1 MYLRKIFFTSF
12 ILIIFSL
19 DSFAVNKNLK
29 HIIMEDES
37 LSSGNVGFISLDDK
51 KYIVSVG
58 VGDIKGKG
66 KKAVLK
72 ARKVARA
79 NAERGLNEF
88 INGVES
94 QVLEEFK
101 SKITTKTVTKDG
113 EVVSETEEETE
124 EYFEYI
130 REKGV
135 GLISGAQTAGKWKN
149 EDKTEYYYAL
159 SIEMQ

>member
-1 MYLRKIFFTSF
+1 
-12 ILIIFSL
+12 
-19 DSFAVNKNLK
+19 
-29 HIIMEDES
+29 MEEES
-37 LSSGNVGFISLDDK
+37 LSSGNIGFISLDSK

-94 QVLEEFK
+94 QVLEKFI

-113 EVVSETEEETE
+113 EVIEESEEETE

-135 GLISGAQTAGKWKN
+135 GLISGAETAGKWKS

-159 SIEMQ
+159 TIEMK

>member
-1 MYLRKIFFTSF
+1 MNLNKIFFISF
-12 ILIIFSL
+12 ILIIPSL
-19 DSFAVNKNLK
+19 ITFAGNKDLK
-29 HIIMEDES
+29 QIIMEDES
-37 LSSGNVGFISLDDK
+37 LSSGNIGFVSLDSK

-58 VGDIKGKG
+58 VGYIKGKG

-94 QVLEEFK
+94 QVLEEFI
-101 SKITTKTVTKDG
+101 SKITTKTVTEDG
-113 EVVSETEEETE
+113 EVIEETEEETE

-135 GLISGAQTAGKWKN
+135 GLISGAETAGKWKS

-159 SIEMQ
+159 SIEMK

>member
-1 MYLRKIFFTSF
+1 MYLRKIFFISF
-12 ILIIFSL
+12 ILIIPSL
-19 DSFAVNKNLK
+19 ITFAGNKDLK
-29 HIIMEDES
+29 QIIMEDES
-37 LSSGNVGFISLDDK
+37 LSSGNVGFISLDSK

-58 VGDIKGKG
+58 FGDIKGKG

-101 SKITTKTVTKDG
+101 SKITTKTVTQDG
-113 EVVSETEEETE
+113 EVIEESEEETE

-135 GLISGAQTAGKWKN
+135 GLISGAETAGKWKS

-159 SIEMQ
+159 TIEMK

>member
-1 MYLRKIFFTSF
+1 MYLRKIFFISF

-29 HIIMEDES
+29 QIIMEDES

-58 VGDIKGKG
+58 IGDIKGKG
-66 KKAVLK
+66 KKAVLN

-94 QVLEEFK
+94 QVHEEFI

-113 EVVSETEEETE
+113 EVISETEEETE

-135 GLISGAQTAGKWKN
+135 GLISGAETAGKWKSK
-149 EDKTEYYYAL
+149 DKTEYYYAL
-159 SIEMQ
+159 SIEMK

>member
-1 MYLRKIFFTSF
+1 
-12 ILIIFSL
+12 
-19 DSFAVNKNLK
+19 
-29 HIIMEDES
+29 MEDES
-37 LSSGNVGFISLDDK
+37 LSSGNVGFINLDNN

-66 KKAVLK
+66 KKEILK

-94 QVLEEFK
+94 QVYEEFI

-113 EVVSETEEETE
+113 QVIEETEEETE

-135 GLISGAQTAGKWKN
+135 GLISGAETAGKWKS

-159 SIEMQ
+159 SIEMK

>member
-1 MYLRKIFFTSF
+1 MNLSKIFFISF
-12 ILIIFSL
+12 ILIISSL
-19 DSFAVNKNLK
+19 ITFAGNKDLK
-29 HIIMEDES
+29 QIIMEDES
-37 LSSGNVGFISLDDK
+37 LSSGNVGFITLDNK

-113 EVVSETEEETE
+113 EVIEETEEETE
-124 EYFEYI
+124 EYYEYI

-135 GLISGAQTAGKWKN
+135 GLISGAETAGKWKSK
-149 EDKTEYYYAL
+149 DKTEYYYAL
-159 SIEMQ
+159 SIEMK

>member
-1 MYLRKIFFTSF
+1 MYLRKIFFISF
-12 ILIIFSL
+12 ILIISSL
-19 DSFAVNKNLK
+19 ITFAGNKDLK
-29 HIIMEDES
+29 QIIMEDES
-37 LSSGNVGFISLDDK
+37 LSSGNIGFVSLDSK

-94 QVLEEFK
+94 QVLEEFI

-135 GLISGAQTAGKWKN
+135 GLISGAETAGKWKS

-159 SIEMQ
+159 TIEMK

>member
-1 MYLRKIFFTSF
+1 MYLRKIFFITF

-19 DSFAVNKNLK
+19 DSFAVNKNFK
-29 HIIMEDES
+29 QIIMEDES
-37 LSSGNVGFISLDDK
+37 LSSGNVGFVTLDNK

-66 KKAVLK
+66 KKEVLK

-101 SKITTKTVTKDG
+101 SKITTRTITKDG

-135 GLISGAQTAGKWKN
+135 GLISGAETAGKWKS

-159 SIEMQ
+159 SIEMN

>member
-1 MYLRKIFFTSF
+1 MYLRKIFFISF

-29 HIIMEDES
+29 QIIMEDES
-37 LSSGNVGFISLDDK
+37 LSSGNVGFISLDSK

-58 VGDIKGKG
+58 IGDIKGKG

-113 EVVSETEEETE
+113 EVIEETEEETE
-124 EYFEYI
+124 EYYEYI

-135 GLISGAQTAGKWKN
+135 GLISGAETAGKWKS

-159 SIEMQ
+159 SIEMK

>member
-1 MYLRKIFFTSF
+1 
-12 ILIIFSL
+12 
-19 DSFAVNKNLK
+19 
-29 HIIMEDES
+29 MEDES
-37 LSSGNVGFISLDDK
+37 LSSGNVGFVSLDSK

-58 VGDIKGKG
+58 IGDIKGKG

-94 QVLEEFK
+94 QVLEVFK
-101 SKITTKTVTKDG
+101 SKITTRTVTKDG
-113 EVVSETEEETE
+113 NVISETEEETE

-135 GLISGAQTAGKWKN
+135 GLISGAETAGKWKS

-159 SIEMQ
+159 SIKMN

>member
-1 MYLRKIFFTSF
+1 MYLRKIFFISF

-29 HIIMEDES
+29 QIIMEDES
-37 LSSGNVGFISLDDK
+37 LSSGNVGFISLDSK

-58 VGDIKGKG
+58 IGDIKGKG

-135 GLISGAQTAGKWKN
+135 GLISGAETAGKWKS

>member
-1 MYLRKIFFTSF
+1 MYLSKIFFISF
-12 ILIIFSL
+12 ILIISSL
-19 DSFAVNKNLK
+19 ITFALNKNLK
-29 HIIMEDES
+29 QIIMEDES
-37 LSSGNVGFISLDDK
+37 LSSGNVGFVSLDSK

-58 VGDIKGKG
+58 VGDIKGKR

-94 QVLEEFK
+94 QVLEEFI
-101 SKITTKTVTKDG
+101 SKITTKTVTQDG
-113 EVVSETEEETE
+113 VVIEESEEETE

-135 GLISGAQTAGKWKN
+135 GLISGAETAGKWKS

-159 SIEMQ
+159 SIEMK

>member
-1 MYLRKIFFTSF
+1 MYLRKIFFISF
-12 ILIIFSL
+12 ILIISSL
-19 DSFAVNKNLK
+19 ITFAGNKDLK
-29 HIIMEDES
+29 QIIMEDES
-37 LSSGNVGFISLDDK
+37 LSSGNVGFVSLDSK

-79 NAERGLNEF
+79 NAERYLNEF
-88 INGVES
+88 INGVTINAK
-94 QVLEEFK
+94 EELI
-101 SKITTKTVTKDG
+101 SKITTKTVTKDC

-135 GLISGAQTAGKWKN
+135 GLISGAETAGKWKS

-159 SIEMQ
+159 TIEMK

>member
-1 MYLRKIFFTSF
+1 MYLSKIFFISF
-12 ILIIFSL
+12 ILINFSL

-29 HIIMEDES
+29 QIIMEDES
-37 LSSGNVGFISLDDK
+37 LSSGNVGFVTLDDK

-66 KKAVLK
+66 KKEVLK

-94 QVLEEFK
+94 QVLEEFI
-101 SKITTKTVTKDG
+101 SKITTRTVTQDG

-135 GLISGAQTAGKWKN
+135 GLISGAETAGKWKS

-159 SIEMQ
+159 TIEMK

>member
-1 MYLRKIFFTSF
+1 
-12 ILIIFSL
+12 
-19 DSFAVNKNLK
+19 
-29 HIIMEDES
+29 MEDDS
-37 LSSGNVGFISLDDK
+37 LSSGNVGFVSLDSK

-58 VGDIKGKG
+58 VGDIKGKR

-101 SKITTKTVTKDG
+101 SKITTKTVTQDG
-113 EVVSETEEETE
+113 EVIEESEEETE
-124 EYFEYI
+124 EYFKYI

-135 GLISGAQTAGKWKN
+135 GLISGAETAGKWKS

-159 SIEMQ
+159 TIEMK

>member
-1 MYLRKIFFTSF
+1 
-12 ILIIFSL
+12 
-19 DSFAVNKNLK
+19 
-29 HIIMEDES
+29 MEDES
-37 LSSGNVGFISLDDK
+37 LSSGNVGFISLDSK
-51 KYIVSVG
+51 KYFVSVG
-58 VGDIKGKG
+58 VGDIKGKR

-79 NAERGLNEF
+79 NAERYLNEF
-88 INGVES
+88 INGVTINAK
-94 QVLEEFK
+94 EELI

-135 GLISGAQTAGKWKN
+135 GLISGAETAGKWKS

-159 SIEMQ
+159 TIEMK

>member
-1 MYLRKIFFTSF
+1 MNLSKIFFISF
-12 ILIIFSL
+12 ILIISSL
-19 DSFAVNKNLK
+19 VIFAGNKDLK
-29 HIIMEDES
+29 QIIMEDDS
-37 LSSGNVGFISLDDK
+37 LSSGNVGFVSLDSK

-94 QVLEEFK
+94 QVLEEFI
-101 SKITTKTVTKDG
+101 SKITTKTVTQDG
-113 EVVSETEEETE
+113 VVIEETEEETE
-124 EYFEYI
+124 EYYEYI
-130 REKGV
+130 REKGA
-135 GLISGAQTAGKWKN
+135 GLISGAETAGKWKS

>member
-1 MYLRKIFFTSF
+1 
-12 ILIIFSL
+12 
-19 DSFAVNKNLK
+19 
-29 HIIMEDES
+29 MEDES
-37 LSSGNVGFISLDDK
+37 LSSGNVGFVSLDSK

-58 VGDIKGKG
+58 VGYIKGKG

-101 SKITTKTVTKDG
+101 SKITTRTVTKDG
-113 EVVSETEEETE
+113 NVISETEEETE

-135 GLISGAQTAGKWKN
+135 GLISGAETAGKWKS

-159 SIEMQ
+159 SLEMQ

>member
-1 MYLRKIFFTSF
+1 MRLLYLLLIFTLNFGLDVYAENKI
-12 ILIIFSL
+12 
-19 DSFAVNKNLK
+19 LK
-29 HIIMEDES
+29 KTIMEDES
-37 LSSGNVGFISLDDK
+37 LSSGNVGFVSLDSK

-101 SKITTKTVTKDG
+101 SKITTRTITKDG

-135 GLISGAQTAGKWKN
+135 GLISGAETAGKWKS

-159 SIEMQ
+159 TIEMK